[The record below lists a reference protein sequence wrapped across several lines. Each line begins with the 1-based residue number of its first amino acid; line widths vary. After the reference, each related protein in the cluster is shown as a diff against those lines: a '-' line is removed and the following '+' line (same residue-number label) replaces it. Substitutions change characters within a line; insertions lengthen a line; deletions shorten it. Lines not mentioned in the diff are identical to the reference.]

1 MNERRYGAVRG
12 WFLARPAALR
22 ALRAANRLLPV
33 LAGLCYLAL
42 LGQLALLGD
51 GRFFR
56 AAGVPA
62 AAFVLGSA
70 LRAALNRP
78 RPYEAYGLAPL
89 VRKETKG
96 RSFPSRHLLSAA
108 VIAAAGWWLSP
119 PLGFAMTL
127 MAALLAPA
135 RVLAGVHFVR
145 DVAAGAALGAALGWL
160 GFWGLG

>member
-1 MNERRYGAVRG
+1 MNERRYRAVRG

-22 ALRAANRLLPV
+22 ALKAANRLLPV

-42 LGQLALLGD
+42 LGGLALLRD
-51 GRFFR
+51 ERLFR

-70 LRAALNRP
+70 LRAVLNRP
-78 RPYEAYGLAPL
+78 RPYEVYGLAPL
-89 VRKETKG
+89 VSKETKG

-108 VIAAAGWWLSP
+108 VLAAAGWWVSP
-119 PLGFAMTL
+119 PLGLILTIT
-127 MAALLAPA
+127 ALLLVPA

-145 DVAAGAALGAALGWL
+145 DVAAGAALGALFGWL